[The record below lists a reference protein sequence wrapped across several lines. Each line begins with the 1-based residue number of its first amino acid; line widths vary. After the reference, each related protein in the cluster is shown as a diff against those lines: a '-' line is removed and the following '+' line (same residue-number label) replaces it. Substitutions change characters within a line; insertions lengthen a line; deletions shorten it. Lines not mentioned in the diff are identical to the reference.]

1 MEQVRIPVSYI
12 ILKAISLAWKTYIGN
27 YYTVISFLIIKYDA
41 SVGRFCSAFYI
52 KNNIP
57 LLRVLVITGNQTALH
72 ICSSY
77 QLQDNF
83 SSFTNMYRES
93 FGRDWFFNY
102 SPCRKRRPILFSVLY
117 KKITSRFFVF
127 SLLREHKQPCISV
140 HRTSFKAISVALKT
154 YIGGHFMVFSFF
166 TIHCDASVCPHFRTR
181 QSALAR

>member
-57 LLRVLVITGNQTALH
+57 LLRVLVITGK
-72 ICSSY
+72 
-77 QLQDNF
+77 LQGNS
-83 SSFTNMYRES
+83 SSFKNMYRES

>member
-1 MEQVRIPVSYI
+1 M
-12 ILKAISLAWKTYIGN
+12 
-27 YYTVISFLIIKYDA
+27 ISFLIIKYDA

-72 ICSSY
+72 ICTSY

-117 KKITSRFFVF
+117 KKNNIP
-127 SLLREHKQPCISV
+127 LLRVLVITGTQTALHICTSYQLQGNFS
-140 HRTSFKAISVALKT
+140 SFKNMYRESFGRDWFFNYSPCRKRRPILFSVLYKK
-154 YIGGHFMVFSFF
+154 
-166 TIHCDASVCPHFRTR
+166 
-181 QSALAR
+181 